1 MRTFLLTILTGA
13 LLQAPFKP
21 VATVRQI
28 MTLMTIPASDVI
40 FDAASVEPKNDAAW
54 QSVQDNAITL
64 AESGNLMMLPGR
76 ARDNKEWAKE
86 SRAMIDAAIAASNAA
101 RAKNPDQLMDAS
113 DKIYN
118 TCESCHNK
126 YMDKSN

>member
-1 MRTFLLTILTGA
+1 
-13 LLQAPFKP
+13 
-21 VATVRQI
+21 